1 MASTRHAH
9 GSTAPRDAGSPGA
22 AYRFDTFR
30 TGLLLDDLRFRSS
43 DPGPGDPAPDF
54 ALDLLDGGT
63 ITSRTLGPRPVL
75 LVFGSR
81 TCPVTESAAPSLRE
95 LHREFGSDARFVL
108 VNTREAH
115 PGEHIAQPQTFEKK
129 RAHAESLRSHHGIH
143 FEVAVDDVHGT
154 VHRLFGPKPNSAYLI
169 RPDGTISYRAHWAND
184 ARGLREAIIAT
195 LADPQFRG
203 QSRAMVRPL
212 MRAVGHLPG
221 IVRAGGGKVER
232 DVWRAAPPLAVLA
245 RLSALLP
252 WMALDRRG
260 PTVAVTLGIA
270 TAAIA
275 VGVVTL
281 S

>member
-1 MASTRHAH
+1 MTRTRHAQ
-9 GSTAPRDAGSPGA
+9 GSIDQRDTSSLGA

-30 TGLLLDDLRFRSS
+30 TGLLLGDMRFRSS
-43 DPGPGDPAPDF
+43 DPGPGEQAPDF

-63 ITSRTLGPRPVL
+63 ITNRTLGPRPVL
-75 LVFGSR
+75 IVFGSR
-81 TCPVTESAAPSLRE
+81 TCPVTESAVPRLQG
-95 LHREFGSDARFVL
+95 LHSEFGSDVRFVL

-115 PGEHIAQPQTFEKK
+115 PGEHISQPGTFEEK
-129 RAHAESLRSHHGIH
+129 RAHAETLRAHHGISH
-143 FEVAVDDVHGT
+143 EVAVDDVHGT

-184 ARGLREAIIAT
+184 DRGLREAITAT
-195 LADPQFRG
+195 LADAQFRG

-221 IVRAGGGKVER
+221 IVRAGGGKIER

-245 RLSALLP
+245 RLSSLLQ
-252 WMALDRRG
+252 WVALDRRG
-260 PTVAVTLGIA
+260 PMVAVTLGI
-270 TAAIA
+270 TTAIA
-275 VGVVTL
+275 VAAVTL